1 MIVSSLMILA
11 MIGYAVALTTPQQ
24 PTPDKMVEDKPTVAT
39 AQPAPEPVAAPPI
52 VQEAAPAPT
61 PAVVPAETR
70 DPELPS
76 RGKNRAEIY
85 TVTAY
90 DLSVESCGKP
100 MGHPGYGKTATG
112 YSLKGHSWDT
122 ARTIAVDPRFIPLG
136 SKVLIKFMD
145 KRFQQY
151 NGVYTARDTGG
162 AIKGHK
168 IDLFLGDFGSDEA
181 NYEAISFGHPQAEVV
196 VLEA

>member
-11 MIGYAVALTTPQQ
+11 MIGYAVAVATPQQ
-24 PTPDKMVEDKPTVAT
+24 PTPDKMVEDRPAI
-39 AQPAPEPVAAPPI
+39 AQE
-52 VQEAAPAPT
+52 QAAPAPVVQP
-61 PAVVPAETR
+61 PAQEQPKPVEQAKAE
-70 DPELPS
+70 PE
-76 RGKNRAEIY
+76 GEIY

-90 DLSVESCGKP
+90 DLSVQSCGKAI
-100 MGHPGYGKTATG
+100 GHPGYGKTATG

-122 ARTIAVDPRFIPLG
+122 ARSIAVDPRFIPLG
-136 SKVLIKFMD
+136 SKVLIKFLD
-145 KRFQQY
+145 ERFHKY

-168 IDLFLGDFGSDEA
+168 IDFFLGDFEDNRASDQTMA
-181 NYEAISFGHPQAEVV
+181 FGKRQAEVI